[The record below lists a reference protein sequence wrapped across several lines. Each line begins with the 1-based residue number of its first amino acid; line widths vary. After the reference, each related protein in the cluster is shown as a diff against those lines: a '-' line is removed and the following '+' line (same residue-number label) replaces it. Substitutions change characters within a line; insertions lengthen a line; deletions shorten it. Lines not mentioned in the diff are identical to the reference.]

1 MGALSNQMLVVT
13 ILGYTLAMM
22 AYAVEYAFGGRSPVA
37 RVATRQLV
45 GAGARVEPVDEPPP
59 ADVSGG
65 SLGNAARAG
74 VAGVVLTLIGFAAH
88 ALALVSRGVAAGRA
102 PWGNMYE
109 FVMTATLVGMAVW
122 LVVLAR
128 WPRLRH
134 VGLFVALVA
143 AILLSI
149 AGMVLYTPAGPLVP
163 ALHSY
168 WLLIHVSAA
177 SIASGVFLVGFVA
190 AALHLLRLG
199 YDRGKRDF
207 PYSLAARLPDAGTL
221 ERLTFRVHA
230 FGFPIWTFG
239 VICGAIWAEASWGRY
254 WNWDP
259 KETWSFVAW
268 VVYAC
273 YLHARST
280 PSVSRRIT
288 SWVAVLGWV
297 TMMINLF
304 AVNLFANGLHSYAGV

>member
-13 ILGYTLAMM
+13 ILLYVFAML
-22 AYAVEYAFGGRSPVA
+22 AYAIEYAFGGSSVVA
-37 RVATRQLV
+37 RAATRQLV
-45 GAGARVEPVDEPPP
+45 GAGAPVEVTAEGADATEPPRF
-59 ADVSGG
+59 
-65 SLGNAARAG
+65 AARAG
-74 VAGVVLTLIGFAAH
+74 RIGLVLNVAGAAAH
-88 ALALVSRGVAAGRA
+88 ATVLITRASQAGRA

-109 FVMTATLVGMAVW
+109 FVVMATMVGMIAWLAV
-122 LVVLAR
+122 LTR
-128 WPRLRH
+128 WRSLRH
-134 VGLFVALVA
+134 LGVFPALVA
-143 AILLSI
+143 SILLGV
-149 AGMVLYTPAGPLVP
+149 AGMVLYVPAGPLVP

-168 WLLIHVSAA
+168 WLVIHVGAA

-190 AALHLLRLG
+190 AALHLSRLG
-199 YDRGKRDF
+199 YDQGKRSF
-207 PYSLAARLPDAGTL
+207 PYTLGSRLPQAGVL

-280 PSVSRRIT
+280 PSVSRQVT
-288 SWVAVLGWV
+288 SWIAVVGWI
-297 TMMINLF
+297 TMLINLF
-304 AVNLFANGLHSYAGV
+304 AVNLFANGLHSYAGI